1 MDLREG
7 TQSYL
12 LFTDT
17 IHTLPIGTVKVL
29 MLPADL
35 KLSPFSWLIKCNP
48 LWLMKCMHSNM
59 FCTLG
64 LRTSLLMMAEAMTDA
79 APIRLWERGQS
90 KCGEGVCIL
99 HTHLKQDMII
109 LMTATASHSPS

>member
-17 IHTLPIGTVKVL
+17 AHVLPTARGIVKVL

-35 KLSPFSWLIKCNP
+35 KLPPSSWLIKCNG
-48 LWLMKCMHSNM
+48 LWLMKCENV

-64 LRTSLLMMAEAMTDA
+64 LRTSLLMMAEAMTDV

-90 KCGEGVCIL
+90 ECGQGVCIL

-109 LMTATASHSPS
+109 LMTATASCSPS